1 MSIPSPEPGLVI
13 HYDYLWAYEA
23 RRGLEYGRYARPCLI
38 IAVTSHKDG
47 PSKVLVVPITHREPD
62 SDTEAAEVHP
72 ATRAR
77 LGLDGER
84 CWIILDEINAFDWPG
99 PDLRQNK
106 HGDFSYGVVPPALF
120 EAAKQG
126 LLQSARAGQLT
137 QIPRSEVKA

>member
-1 MSIPSPEPGLVI
+1 MSVPSPESGLVI

-23 RRGLEYGRYARPCLI
+23 QRGLEYGRYARPCLI
-38 IAVTSHKDG
+38 IAVMPQKDG
-47 PSKVLVVPITHREPD
+47 PSTVLVAPITHCEPD
-62 SDTEAAEVHP
+62 PDTAAVELHA

-77 LGLDGER
+77 LGLDGEP

-106 HGDFSYGVVPPALF
+106 QGDFSYGMVPPAVL

-126 LLQSARAGQLT
+126 LLQSARAENLT
-137 QIPRSEVKA
+137 KIPRSEVKA